1 MKKIAGLILV
11 LLFTSVFAQQ
21 LPQYSQWYFH
31 QFAGNPAH
39 AGIKKCVDIHAL
51 YRAQWVGFAGAP
63 RGGFLTLSVP
73 LDSKRRQYLSARHG
87 MGLKF
92 ENDQIGA
99 FDFNRINIAYAGHFN
114 FNADRRLSL
123 GIYAG
128 AVQLSYDPS
137 YVLTIDADPSVYRE
151 GSGLAP
157 DASFGAWFNDKTYF
171 IGLSLQNLIPV
182 KWPNVGN
189 NSRYRFHTQLNAGY
203 KLSVTDNF
211 SLLPAAILRIP
222 PSGPVSIDL
231 NFHADY
237 RNLLGLG
244 IGYRNVDALILFAS
258 IKFNEQFAIAYSFDY
273 NLSQIQLAAQNT
285 HEISLRFTTCKP
297 NRSTSSSCPLFE

>member
-1 MKKIAGLILV
+1 MKVLV
-11 LLFTSVFAQQ
+11 TYISFLFASFCLGQQ
-21 LPQYSQWYFH
+21 LPQYTQWYFH

-39 AGIKKCVDIHAL
+39 AGIKKCVDVHAL

-63 RGGFLTLSVP
+63 KGGFVTLSVP

-87 MGLKF
+87 LGLKF

-99 FDFNRINIAYAGHFN
+99 FDFNRVNIAYAGHFN

-123 GIYAG
+123 GLYAG

-137 YVLTIDADPSVYRE
+137 FVHTIDADPSVYRE

-157 DASFGAWFNDKTYF
+157 DASFGAWFNDKKYF
-171 IGLSLQNLIPV
+171 VGVSLQNLIPI
-182 KWPNVGN
+182 KWPNVGE
-189 NSRYRFHTQLNAGY
+189 NSRYRFHSRLNAGY
-203 KLSVTDNF
+203 KISVNDNF
-211 SLLPAAILRIP
+211 SLMPAAILRIP
-222 PSGPVSIDL
+222 PRGPVSVDL
-231 NFHADY
+231 NLHADY

-244 IGYRNVDALILFAS
+244 IGYRNVDALIFFAS
-258 IKFNEQFAIAYSFDY
+258 IKFNEQFAITYSFDY
-273 NLSQIQLAAQNT
+273 NLSQIQLAARNT
-285 HEISLRFTTCKP
+285 HEISLRFTSCKP

>member
-1 MKKIAGLILV
+1 MGKVLV
-11 LLFTSVFAQQ
+11 IISLLFSFNVGAQQ
-21 LPQYSQWYFH
+21 LTQYSQWYFH
-31 QFAGNPAH
+31 QFANNPAH

-51 YRAQWVGFAGAP
+51 YRAQWIGFAGAP
-63 RGGFLTLSVP
+63 RSGFLTLSVP
-73 LDSKRRQYLSARHG
+73 LDSKRRKYLSARHG

-99 FDFNRINIAYAGHFN
+99 FDFNRINLAYAGHFN

-137 YVLTIDADPSVYRE
+137 YVNTISADPSVYRE
-151 GSGLAP
+151 GSGIAP
-157 DASFGAWFNDKTYF
+157 DASFGAWFNDKNYF
-171 IGLSLQNLIPV
+171 IGLSLQNLIPI
-182 KWPNVGN
+182 KWPNVGTT
-189 NSRYRFHTQLNAGY
+189 SRYRFHTRLNAGY
-203 KLSVTDNF
+203 RLSINDNF

-222 PSGPVSIDL
+222 PAGPVSIDL
-231 NFHADY
+231 NLHADY

-244 IGYRNVDALILFAS
+244 FGYRNVDGLIFFAS
-258 IKFNEQFAIAYSFDY
+258 IKIKEQFAITYSFDY

-297 NRSTSSSCPLFE
+297 DRSTSSSCPLFE